1 MNTKNSV
8 VLIERAKSVLTT
20 LIADREELDECT
32 VESNLFLIQ
41 QLLDD
46 ASHTLLTKN
55 HGSIALD
62 KLGDLIDDIF
72 DVVIAAKKMEELSHM
87 YTEFYF
93 TDKDSDNPKCY
104 MADAIHDYALKVC
117 KKLKNI
123 ESKLS

>member
-8 VLIERAKSVLTT
+8 VIIERAKSVLTT
-20 LIADREELDECT
+20 LIAAREELDECT
-32 VESNLFLIQ
+32 IESNLFMIQ

-46 ASHTLLTKN
+46 ANHTLLTRD
-55 HGSIALD
+55 HDSIAHD
-62 KLGDLIDDIF
+62 KLGDLIDDVF

-104 MADAIHDYALKVC
+104 MADAIHDYAQKVC
-117 KKLKNI
+117 KKLKKI